1 MNIQFV
7 LSELNKKMPDWKIGE
22 EINAPQA
29 TVSRLRNGKHKEPS
43 TYKRYEAIK
52 NLAIKHGIDVNA
64 A

>member
-1 MNIQFV
+1 
-7 LSELNKKMPDWKIGE
+7 MPDWKIGE

-43 TYKRYEAIK
+43 SYKRYEAIK
-52 NLAIKHGIDVNA
+52 NLAVKHGIDVNA